1 MLFEERSKVL
11 FKLPY
16 CPSNE
21 HDVKMFIDRIESF
34 TGGKVMLIVL
44 WSTRNIKSLFP
55 LKDKVAHRSCVIYE
69 GQCSC
74 KLSYIGET
82 KRNSEVRWRE
92 HENPAGKTEPAKHL
106 MENASHKFTWKV
118 LSDAPSHFRRRRIL
132 EAFFIAIRKPA
143 LNDQLEHHSLSLFRH
158 GIT

>member
-1 MLFEERSKVL
+1 
-11 FKLPY
+11 
-16 CPSNE
+16 
-21 HDVKMFIDRIESF
+21 
-34 TGGKVMLIVL
+34 MLIVL

-55 LKDKVAHRSCVIYE
+55 LKDKVVHRSCVIYE

-82 KRNSEVRWRE
+82 KR
-92 HENPAGKTEPAKHL
+92 KHL

-118 LSDAPSHFRRRRIL
+118 LLDAPSHFCRRIL

-158 GIT
+158 GITKCYFVQICH

>member
-1 MLFEERSKVL
+1 
-11 FKLPY
+11 
-16 CPSNE
+16 
-21 HDVKMFIDRIESF
+21 
-34 TGGKVMLIVL
+34 MLIVL
-44 WSTRNIKSLFP
+44 WSTRNIESLFP
-55 LKDKVAHRSCVIYE
+55 LKDKGAHS
-69 GQCSC
+69 SC

-82 KRNSEVRWRE
+82 KRNSEVCWRE

-118 LSDAPSHFRRRRIL
+118 LMAALSYFRRRRIL

-143 LNDQLEHHSLSLFRH
+143 LNDQLEHHSLSLFWH

>member
-1 MLFEERSKVL
+1 MKRMEKDCVAPLNPE
-11 FKLPY
+11 
-16 CPSNE
+16 
-21 HDVKMFIDRIESF
+21 
-34 TGGKVMLIVL
+34 GKVMLIVL

-74 KLSYIGET
+74 KLSYIREM

-118 LSDAPSHFRRRRIL
+118 LSDASSHFRRRRIL
-132 EAFFIAIRKPA
+132 EAFFIAIRKPV